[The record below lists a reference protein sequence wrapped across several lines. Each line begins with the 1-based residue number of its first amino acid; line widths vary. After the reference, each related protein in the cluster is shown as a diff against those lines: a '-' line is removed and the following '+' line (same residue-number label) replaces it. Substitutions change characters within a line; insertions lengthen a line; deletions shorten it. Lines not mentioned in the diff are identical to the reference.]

1 MSFAVGTMTSMGVVI
16 CFAIGTA
23 LVLMGA
29 YTVILMGTTFT
40 PKMIYVGVALFV
52 ADIIIYYTTFEV
64 AKVAHESN
72 IPSTIIGKWFANIEP
87 INRWIVMATILAIGV
102 IRVIW
107 VRRTIKTT
115 ITQFSVGETLD
126 LIPLGVA
133 FSNKYG
139 QIMQANETINNLS
152 YELTGKVLV
161 DENDFWNKISSGDII
176 SGTPINMDLGGITQE
191 NEPSG
196 WSYGAGEAIRDEKN
210 RVERPVIALS
220 DGSVWLF
227 EKTTVESEVG
237 PVSQILAVDA
247 TKEEELVRE
256 LEHGNQQLRDMNRR
270 LRRYHEEVDDTV
282 RSEELLEAKMRVHD
296 RMGETLLAAKIYL
309 TNEESP
315 VDAATVLKSW
325 EEDLTLL
332 REEAKGEEAPKQVE
346 RFMDAAKHLG
356 IDLQIAGEIPENREV
371 MNLIC
376 VGIQE
381 CMTNA
386 LQHSEATQMYV
397 TILKDD
403 FGYTVNYSDNGKT
416 PKYPIKE
423 GGGLRLLRETAENM
437 EATMKYVE
445 GRHFQLALEIPRPD
459 SDL

>member
-1 MSFAVGTMTSMGVVI
+1 MTYIMGTMTHFGI
-16 CFAIGTA
+16 ILCFSIGTA

-40 PKMIYVGVALFV
+40 PRMIYVGVALFI
-52 ADIIIYYTTFEV
+52 ADIFIYYTTFEV
-64 AKVAHESN
+64 AKRAYIEG
-72 IPSTIIGKWFANIEP
+72 IPETFLGRWFSTMAP
-87 INRWIVMATILAIGV
+87 INRWIFMTTILVVGV
-102 IRVIW
+102 LRVIW

-139 QIMQANETINNLS
+139 QIMQANETINNIS
-152 YELTGKVLV
+152 FELTGKTLV
-161 DENDFWNKISSGDII
+161 NENDFWDKITRGDII
-176 SGTPINMDLGGITQE
+176 SGTLINTNLGGITSESEIQ
-191 NEPSG
+191 G
-196 WSYGAGEAIRDEKN
+196 FSYGANQSSPKDQDKK
-210 RVERPVIALS
+210 ERPVIALP
-220 DGSVWLF
+220 DGTVWLF
-227 EKTTVESEVG
+227 EKTMVESEIG

-296 RMGETLLAAKIYL
+296 KMGETLLAAKIYL
-309 TNEESP
+309 TNPVSP
-315 VDAATVLKSW
+315 VNAETVLKSW

-356 IDLQIAGEIPENREV
+356 IDLQIAGDIPENREV

-386 LQHSEATQMYV
+386 LQHSEASQMYV

-416 PKYPIKE
+416 PNYPIKE
-423 GGGLRLLRETAENM
+423 GGGLKLLRETAEKM
-437 EATMKYVE
+437 EATMEYVE
-445 GRHFQLALEIPRPD
+445 GRHFHLTLEIPRPD